1 MPVQLRELE
10 GFTFIYEPREFDA
23 AFCAGRCPPRF
34 SPRNDHA
41 LLQSLMH
48 IKSKKEVT
56 SSGFLIRI
64 LHFIFPGPSETRWFE
79 STAKSEEPLLQPFS
93 VRGKVLPGIEWHM
106 LCRM

>member
-56 SSGFLIRI
+56 CRI
-64 LHFIFPGPSETRWFE
+64 
-79 STAKSEEPLLQPFS
+79 PLL
-93 VRGKVLPGIEWHM
+93 
-106 LCRM
+106 